1 MTTRKRICKSRN
13 VRKHSGTSGPATR
26 RNTSRHARI
35 TAKLRALE
43 GLGNRGQGTV
53 GAQNGLFDEGNI
65 PQMFENI
72 GGRDR
77 GRTGDLIVANDVKK
91 FIRRGAATTYV
102 F

>member
-1 MTTRKRICKSRN
+1 
-13 VRKHSGTSGPATR
+13 
-26 RNTSRHARI
+26 
-35 TAKLRALE
+35 L
-43 GLGNRGQGTV
+43 
-53 GAQNGLFDEGNI
+53 LFEENEEL
-65 PQMFENI
+65 QVLENI